1 MTIKY
6 ICIYYA
12 FGHYIMQKSISGHS
26 VNNFNIVTTSMQQQN
41 ATTTDE
47 LRYSLI
53 TRLNRFTEIIQRT
66 YIYICDNK
74 KKNIVKGN
82 DLKISVSE
90 LRTVRKNGM
99 DILNNINTTE
109 GVDYEYII
117 SNIQNMNTMLSNIIK
132 KWGLSMIHHM
142 YYR

>member
-1 MTIKY
+1 
-6 ICIYYA
+6 
-12 FGHYIMQKSISGHS
+12 MQKSISGHS

-117 SNIQNMNTMLSNIIK
+117 SNIQNMNTMVMHLQLRL
-132 KWGLSMIHHM
+132 WWH
-142 YYR
+142 